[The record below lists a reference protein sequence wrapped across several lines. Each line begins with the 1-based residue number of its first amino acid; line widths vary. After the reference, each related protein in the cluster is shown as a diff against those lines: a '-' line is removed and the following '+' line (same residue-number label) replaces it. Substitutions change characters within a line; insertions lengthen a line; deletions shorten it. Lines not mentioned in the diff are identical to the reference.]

1 METETVVLQENFRTY
16 QKKKKSYRVV
26 FNVYLNGLKS

>member
-16 QKKKKSYRVV
+16 QKKKSYWVV

>member
-16 QKKKKSYRVV
+16 QKKKSL
-26 FNVYLNGLKS
+26 NVYLNGLKS

>member
-1 METETVVLQENFRTY
+1 METETVVLQENLRTY
-16 QKKKKSYRVV
+16 QKKKPYWVV

>member
-16 QKKKKSYRVV
+16 QKKKVLLGG

>member
-16 QKKKKSYRVV
+16 QKKSYWVV

>member
-16 QKKKKSYRVV
+16 QKKESYWVV